1 MTQEQKTMKSVLK
14 FQIHNS
20 LSRSWMEK
28 SKSKHF
34 DSVCY
39 VLPLFNLL

>member
-1 MTQEQKTMKSVLK
+1 MTQTTMKSVLK
-14 FQIHNS
+14 FQKSTI
-20 LSRSWMEK
+20 LYLVRGWKK